1 MTKKEIK
8 KVAKEL
14 AKLERII
21 RDTDGDE
28 RYKAEMAIMTLTSKV
43 EDMEDMMMI
52 DELVMEFLEQE
63 NWFSKKNLV

>member
-8 KVAKEL
+8 KIAKEL

-21 RDTDGDE
+21 RETNGDE

-43 EDMEDMMMI
+43 KDMEDMMMI
-52 DELVMEFLEQE
+52 DELVMEFLDQE
-63 NWFSKKNLV
+63 N

>member
-8 KVAKEL
+8 KIAKEL

-21 RDTDGDE
+21 RETDGDE

-63 NWFSKKNLV
+63 N

>member
-63 NWFSKKNLV
+63 N

>member
-8 KVAKEL
+8 KIAKEL

-21 RDTDGDE
+21 RETNGDE

-63 NWFSKKNLV
+63 N